1 MDDLVV
7 IDIPEE
13 RPAVEHGQ
21 GDTVEDDVLVLGV
34 PSPTINQK
42 DQDARKEAIDEE
54 GADKALLTPE
64 PRYRSYFEVQEEDM
78 LAHELILRPVEET
91 QPPIAFKAT
100 TEYLKWTIP
109 APPRVKN
116 THYDI
121 VLGISTK
128 NMDMNAVEAIV
139 VTIHHSL
146 PDSLAVKSEVIT
158 YQEIKRLCFSA
169 GKDDDVCFRW
179 KLHEKLVLLGEEVE
193 LTLLVMDVKTWQGEP
208 DDYGS
213 IELHYT
219 DILTDSSAYYKDDP
233 MYREHRPF
241 FSSVD
246 VNRTGHPQL
255 DMELQEPKTIA
266 GYTMSGDGSHI
277 LITVLAG
284 EHRLL
289 QLWNFRES
297 PPPTEIRQSTQAS
310 TSSQQSTHSAESSPT
325 HTFQPQLVAWMQLS
339 MAEEST
345 YALCLS
351 WDGSQ
356 LVYIDLDRVDA
367 GSETEEE
374 PVSEKSSRQNDT
386 RPAEPLGK
394 NDTAFYRVVS
404 NHTQAPPV
412 AIAGSGFRK
421 FDVTRQCPGLDG
433 FFAKAAFHIVATQE
447 QDVKDELF
455 VTCDGVTIEIY
466 SAFGDWAHLRSIAMD
481 RAWNEPR
488 FAVTVF
494 GAQLKQL
501 HGAYV
506 VIGDPDM
513 YEVSTW
519 DIEQGIRLSSYMDL
533 TYDQFEAVRF
543 STAMSKDGRLIAIP
557 GKHHVDIFWTA
568 TWTRAA
574 SYTVHDMKHDPSI
587 GSVRFIRNDTQIM
600 VDFKSCAPFCQRNHG
615 CVFSVDNMSLLEQ
628 YVVDGHDNFETSSDD
643 LVSPQ
648 TICVGLSQVSLFN
661 IEDRIF
667 QSPSIRK
674 RLCQESCFAYD
685 SYIYGY
691 AETLAPTGL
700 TFKAEK
706 SMVPVL
712 INGRR
717 ADQPYV
723 TVTVSDQNMIPFLK
737 MPIPLPKDLDFTIH
751 RVNFIGNCSHLV
763 LSLDGLV
770 LIWSTPT
777 TPEDKF
783 TLRLVHTYSLRTD
796 WEVCIHGQLYGLLP
810 YYETVDFT
818 KSLHDPI
825 RGTEADFLGGAGF
838 LSEIFQSAGKDVQ
851 EDIIQYIGKYINL
864 YIPGTECDSNIV
876 QYVCHHWVIG
886 THSSTV
892 RLWRALLAHPTG
904 RWIPRHDM
912 VRSNNPI
919 WCLLSKT
926 FEQPKAF
933 ELAEVFIDYC
943 IRQTKLEKDPHF
955 LLPIRQCMKELTD
968 PKKPYS
974 EVTLELFRELAYIPV
989 RDRDYIVD
997 HHKIAYPYKFHWRFW
1012 KNKPRGLHQYQDQ
1025 VLQVTSTPTVDP
1037 PKYIFS
1043 RDIYLATFDMLW
1055 LKSGSDPSRSEDPEK
1070 SSEGKGLY
1078 SWPFAFRALLRRR
1091 SWWTPNPTVECHPFE
1106 TETLDNPAIAAL
1118 VEYKWNTIG
1127 LQYWLLRFLA
1137 QCVYYV
1143 LVLVGVVFQI
1153 NDYDNMATL
1162 NGIFISIIAMSTI
1175 FVWLELFQL
1184 IEDKNRY
1191 FQSIYNL
1198 VDLLA
1203 FVFPMAGSILQLVR
1217 SNPNTQNSLFSFSV
1231 LFIFLHFL
1239 FELRVTRSVC
1249 KFVSIIIHAIA
1260 SIRVFFFVFAGGIL
1274 AFSVA
1279 IMHLLHTCT
1288 NSEDCPSYTDG
1299 FSLGFFRVISMTYF
1313 MMGGMYDPVSN
1324 GFSNNDVGFHIMMM
1338 VFFFFTVILML
1349 NVLIALINHAID
1361 DGDRTWELDW
1371 LHNRMRYIESAE
1383 NLTYDIPGFRA
1394 AHDCFPETIYYT
1406 ATPLQVREYKK
1417 KTQRILDDKV
1427 TSADLTNAAEFK
1439 VQQPIGG
1446 NIGGTGSGGGIQD
1459 WQQQQSQQQQQQQE
1473 SESGGTGAGDAAVL
1487 ALLKQFQ
1494 EDQRLAREEQQ
1505 KVFEE
1510 LRLAHE
1516 EQRQAAA
1523 DLRKELALLKER
1535 VGQ

>member
-7 IDIPEE
+7 IDMPEE

-21 GDTVEDDVLVLGV
+21 GDTIEDGVLVLGV
-34 PSPTINQK
+34 TSLTINQK
-42 DQDARKEAIDEE
+42 DQNTKKEAIEEE
-54 GADKALLTPE
+54 GGDEVLLAPE
-64 PRYRSYFEVQEEDM
+64 PRYRSYFEVEKEDL
-78 LAHELILRPVEET
+78 LAHELILRPVEEM

-100 TEYLKWTIP
+100 TEYLK
-109 APPRVKN
+109 
-116 THYDI
+116 
-121 VLGISTK
+121 
-128 NMDMNAVEAIV
+128 NMNMNAGEAIV
-139 VTIHHSL
+139 VTIHHNL
-146 PDSLAVKSEVIT
+146 PNAQAVKSEVIT
-158 YQEIKRLCFSA
+158 NQEIKRLCFSA
-169 GKDDDVCFRW
+169 GNDDEVCFRW
-179 KLHEKLVLLGEEVE
+179 KLHKKLVLRGEEVKP
-193 LTLLVMDVKTWQGEP
+193 TLLVMDIKTWQGEP
-208 DDYGS
+208 NDYGS

-219 DILTDSSAYYKDDP
+219 DILIDSQAYYKDDP

-246 VNRTGHPQL
+246 VNKTGHPQL
-255 DMELQEPKTIA
+255 DMELYEPKTIA

-284 EHRLL
+284 KHRLL
-289 QLWNFRES
+289 QLWKFRGPS
-297 PPPTEIRQSTQAS
+297 PSTEIRHCKHAPS
-310 TSSQQSTHSAESSPT
+310 SSQQSTHSAESSPT
-325 HTFQPQLVAWMQLS
+325 PIFQPQLLP

-367 GSETEEE
+367 GSDTEEE
-374 PVSEKSSRQNDT
+374 PASVKSRLKNDIKLT
-386 RPAEPLGK
+386 ELSGK

-404 NHTQAPPV
+404 NHTQAPPG

-421 FDVTRQCPGLDG
+421 FDVTEQCPKLDG
-433 FFAKAAFHIVATQE
+433 FFAKAAFHIIATQE

-466 SAFGDWAHLRSIAMD
+466 SAFDDWAHLRSIVMD
-481 RAWNEPR
+481 RAWKAPR
-488 FAVTVF
+488 LAVTDF
-494 GAQLKQL
+494 GAKLKQL

-506 VIGDPDM
+506 VIGDPDA

-533 TYDQFEAVRF
+533 TSEQFEAVRL
-543 STAMSKDGRLIAIP
+543 STAMSKDGRLIAIS
-557 GKHHVDIFWTA
+557 GKHHVDIFWTK

-574 SYTVHDMKHDPSI
+574 SYTVHDMNHDPSI

-615 CVFSVDNMSLLEQ
+615 CIFSVDNMSLLEQ
-628 YVVDGHDNFETSSDD
+628 YIVDGHDTFETSFDD
-643 LVSPQ
+643 LISPQ
-648 TICVGLSQVSLFN
+648 TICVGISQVSLFN

-674 RLCQESCFAYD
+674 KHCQGSRFAYD
-685 SYIYGY
+685 SYIYGC
-691 AETLAPTGL
+691 AETLAPSGL
-700 TFKAEK
+700 TFKAKK

-712 INGRR
+712 VNGRR

-723 TVTVSDQNMIPFLK
+723 TVTVYDQNMMPFLK
-737 MPIPLPKDLDFTIH
+737 MPIPLSKDLDFTIQG
-751 RVNFIGNCSHLV
+751 VNFIGNCSHLV
-763 LSLDGLV
+763 LSLESLV
-770 LIWSTPT
+770 LIWRVPKTPK
-777 TPEDKF
+777 EKF
-783 TLRLVHTYSLRTD
+783 SLRLVHTYSLRTD
-796 WEVCIHGQLYGLLP
+796 WKVCIHGQLYGLLP
-810 YYETVDFT
+810 DYKTVDFT
-818 KSLHDPI
+818 KSLHDPV

-851 EDIIQYIGKYINL
+851 EDIIQYIGKYISL
-864 YIPGTECDSNIV
+864 YIPDTEYDSNIV
-876 QYVCHHWVIG
+876 QYVCHRWAIG
-886 THSSTV
+886 NHRSTV
-892 RLWRALLAHPTG
+892 RLWKALLAHPSG
-904 RWIPRHDM
+904 RWVPRHDM

-926 FEQPKAF
+926 FEHPKAF
-933 ELAEVFIDYC
+933 ELADVFIDYC

-989 RDRDYIVD
+989 RDRNYIVA
-997 HHKIAYPYKFHWRFW
+997 HHRIAHPPKFHWRFW
-1012 KNKPRGLHQYQDQ
+1012 SDKPRGLHQYRDQ
-1025 VLQVTSTPTVDP
+1025 VLQVTSTATVDL

-1055 LKSGSDPSRSEDPEK
+1055 LKSGSDPSHSENPEK
-1070 SSEGKGLY
+1070 SSKGRGVY
-1078 SWPFAFRALLRRR
+1078 SWMFALRAMVRRR
-1091 SWWTPNPTVECHPFE
+1091 SWWTPNRTVVCHRFE
-1106 TETLDNPAIAAL
+1106 IETLDNPAVAAL

-1127 LQYWLLRFLA
+1127 LQYWVVRFLA

-1153 NDYDNMATL
+1153 NSYDNMETL
-1162 NGIFISIIAMSTI
+1162 NGIFISIISMSA
-1175 FVWLELFQL
+1175 FFMWLELFQL
-1184 IEDKNRY
+1184 IEEKKRY

-1203 FVFPMAGSILQLVR
+1203 FVFPMAGSILQLVQ
-1217 SNPNTQNSLFSFSV
+1217 SDPKAQNSLFSFSV
-1231 LFIFLHFL
+1231 LVIFLHFL

-1249 KFVSIIIHAIA
+1249 KFVSIITHAIA
-1260 SIRVFFFVFAGGIL
+1260 SIRVFFFVFAGGIF

-1288 NSEDCPSYTDG
+1288 NSENCPSFTEG
-1299 FSLGFFRVISMTYF
+1299 FSLGLFRV
-1313 MMGGMYDPVSN
+1313 GGIYDSVSN
-1324 GFSNNDVGFHIMMM
+1324 GFSNDDVGFHIMMM

-1371 LHNRMRYIESAE
+1371 LQNRMRYIESAE
-1383 NLTYDIPGFRA
+1383 SLTYDIPGFRA
-1394 AHDCFPETIYYT
+1394 AHDYFPETIYYT

-1417 KTQRILDDKV
+1417 KTRRIMDDKV
-1427 TSADLTNAAEFK
+1427 TSADLINAAEFK
-1439 VQQPIGG
+1439 VQQPISG

-1459 WQQQQSQQQQQQQE
+1459 RQQSQQQQQPSQKQQGQSQQQQQE
-1473 SESGGTGAGDAAVL
+1473 EESFEMGTGDAAVL

-1494 EDQRLAREEQQ
+1494 EDQRQAREEQRLAREEQ
-1505 KVFEE
+1505 
-1510 LRLAHE
+1510 
-1516 EQRQAAA
+1516 RQEAA
-1523 DLRKELALLKER
+1523 DLRRELALLKARMGE
-1535 VGQ
+1535 

>member
-21 GDTVEDDVLVLGV
+21 GDKIDDDVMVLEV
-34 PSPTINQK
+34 PSPDVYQK
-42 DQDARKEAIDEE
+42 DQYVKNEGKEEVFLD
-54 GADKALLTPE
+54 PE
-64 PRYRSYFEVQEEDM
+64 ARYRSYFEVQEEDM
-78 LAHELILRPVEET
+78 LAHELILRPVEGT

-128 NMDMNAVEAIV
+128 NMDMDAVEAIV
-139 VTIHHSL
+139 VTIHHNFSASL
-146 PDSLAVKSEVIT
+146 ATHLDLPEPLAVKSEVIT
-158 YQEIKRLCFSA
+158 AQEIKRLCLSA
-169 GKDDDVCFRW
+169 EEDNDEPCFRW
-179 KLHEKLVLLGEEVE
+179 KLHEKLALFGEGAKP
-193 LTLLVMDVKTWQGEP
+193 TLLVMDIKTWQGEP
-208 DDYGS
+208 SDYGS

-219 DILTDSSAYYKDDP
+219 DILTDSRVYYKD
-233 MYREHRPF
+233 
-241 FSSVD
+241 
-246 VNRTGHPQL
+246 
-255 DMELQEPKTIA
+255 
-266 GYTMSGDGSHI
+266 
-277 LITVLAG
+277 
-284 EHRLL
+284 
-289 QLWNFRES
+289 
-297 PPPTEIRQSTQAS
+297 
-310 TSSQQSTHSAESSPT
+310 
-325 HTFQPQLVAWMQLS
+325 AWMQLP
-339 MAEEST
+339 MAKEVS

-356 LVYIDLDRVDA
+356 LVYINLDRDNEDSDTKEETLSEMSCRKVD
-367 GSETEEE
+367 T
-374 PVSEKSSRQNDT
+374 D
-386 RPAEPLGK
+386 PAEPSEK
-394 NDTAFYRVVS
+394 DDTSFYRIDT
-404 NHTQAPPV
+404 NHTQAPPG
-412 AIAGSGFRK
+412 AIAGSGFKK
-421 FDVTRQCPGLDG
+421 FRVKEQCPGLDG
-433 FFAKAAFHIVATQE
+433 FFAKAAFHIVATQD

-455 VTCDGVTIEIY
+455 VTCNGVTIEIY
-466 SAFGDWAHLRSIAMD
+466 SVFGDWSHLRSITMD
-481 RAWNEPR
+481 RAWEDSQ
-488 FAVTVF
+488 FAVIVF

-501 HGAYV
+501 HGPLL
-506 VIGDPDM
+506 VIGDPNV

-519 DIEQGIRLSSYMDL
+519 DIEQGCRLSSYMDL
-533 TYDQFEAVRF
+533 TYEQFEAVRL

-557 GKHHVDIFWTA
+557 GKHHVDIYWTA

-615 CVFSVDNMSLLEQ
+615 CIFSVDSMSLLEQ
-628 YVVDGHDNFETSSDD
+628 YVVDGHDTFETSSDH
-643 LVSPQ
+643 LINPQ
-648 TICVGLSQVSLFN
+648 TICVGISQVSLFN

-674 RLCQESCFAYD
+674 RYCQETCFAYD

-691 AETLAPTGL
+691 AETLAPSGL

-706 SMVPVL
+706 SMVPVI

-723 TVTVSDQNMIPFLK
+723 TVTVLDMNLVPFLK
-737 MPIPLPKDLDFTIH
+737 MPIPLPKDLDFNIH

-763 LSLDGLV
+763 LSLKGLM
-770 LIWSTPT
+770 LIWSTPAT
-777 TPEDKF
+777 TEDKF
-783 TLRLVHTYSLRTD
+783 TLRLAHTYNGEED
-796 WEVCIHGQLYGLLP
+796 WELYGLLSKS
-810 YYETVDFT
+810 ETVDFV

-825 RGTEADFLGGAGF
+825 RGSEAYFLGGAVF

-851 EDIIQYIGKYINL
+851 EDIIQYIGKYVNFYL
-864 YIPGTECDSNIV
+864 PGTVHDSNIV
-876 QYVCHHWVIG
+876 QYICDTWEIG

-892 RLWRALLAHPTG
+892 RLWKALLAHPTG

-912 VRSNNPI
+912 ARSNNPI
-919 WCLLSKT
+919 LCLLSKT
-926 FEQPKAF
+926 VEHPKAF

-997 HHKIAYPYKFHWRFW
+997 HHAIAHPYKFHWRFW
-1012 KNKPRGLHQYQDQ
+1012 KYNPRGLHQYQDQ
-1025 VLQVTSTPTVDP
+1025 VLQVTSTPTVDL

-1055 LKSGSDPSRSEDPEK
+1055 LKTGADPSHSEDPDMCH
-1070 SSEGKGLY
+1070 EGSGLH
-1078 SWPFAFRALLRRR
+1078 SLPFALRALFRRR

-1106 TETLDNPAIAAL
+1106 IETLDNPAIAAL

-1143 LVLVGVVFQI
+1143 LVLIGVVLQI
-1153 NDYDNMATL
+1153 NNYDNMATL
-1162 NGIFISIIAMSTI
+1162 KGIFISIITMSTI
-1175 FVWLELFQL
+1175 FLWLELFQL
-1184 IEDKNRY
+1184 IEDKKRY
-1191 FQSIYNL
+1191 FTSIYNM

-1217 SNPNTQNSLFSFSV
+1217 SDPNTQNSLFSFSV

-1288 NSEDCPSYTDG
+1288 TPECPSFTEG

-1313 MMGGMYDPVSN
+1313 MMGGMYDSVNN
-1324 GFSNNDVGFHIMMM
+1324 GFTNDDVGFHLMMM
-1338 VFFFFTVILML
+1338 IFFFFTVILML

-1371 LHNRMRYIESAE
+1371 LYNRMRYIESAE
-1383 NLTYDIPGFRA
+1383 NLTYDVPGFRA
-1394 AHDCFPETIYYT
+1394 AHSFFPETIYYT
-1406 ATPLQVREYKK
+1406 ATPLQVREFKK
-1417 KTQRILDDKV
+1417 KTQRIMEEKV
-1427 TSADLTNAAEFK
+1427 TSADLSHALEFQ
-1439 VQQPIGG
+1439 VQQPVSG

-1459 WQQQQSQQQQQQQE
+1459 WGQQQQQQQE
-1473 SESGGTGAGDAAVL
+1473 ESSNGNAGDSAAVL

-1494 EDQRLAREEQQ
+1494 EDQKQAREEQRR
-1505 KVFEE
+1505 VYEE
-1510 LRLAHE
+1510 MRVAHE
-1516 EQRQAAA
+1516 EQRQTANE
-1523 DLRKELALLKER
+1523 LRKELALLKER
-1535 VGQ
+1535 MD